1 MNNKVLTN
9 EELTATV
16 LKLVSIVESLQ
27 ESLLTIIKAVKD
39 LQNK

>member
-16 LKLVSIVESLQ
+16 IKLVGIVEGLQ
-27 ESLLTIIKAVKD
+27 ESLLTIMKVVKE

>member
-16 LKLVSIVESLQ
+16 IKLVSIVEGLQ
-27 ESLLTIIKAVKD
+27 ESLLTVMKVVKD